1 MELADKLRAIMEKE
15 FGIKTDADLI
25 EAAENYPGIDLGIF
39 VTPFREEEVT
49 RVINAEEK
57 SKEGTAERNGIYEIM
72 VD

>member
-39 VTPFREEEVT
+39 VTPLREEE
-49 RVINAEEK
+49 E
-57 SKEGTAERNGIYEIM
+57 
-72 VD
+72 